1 VIGLTLRHLFHWA
14 ARRPPPRTGGR
25 ATSAL
30 LAGLL
35 LPATLLAQGTGTL
48 RGRIVDT
55 ETGEPVREAIL
66 RIRGLPSVTADS
78 FGRFEV
84 TGIPAGQ
91 AQVAVQALGYTGN
104 QWKVTLAEGQV
115 LERQFGLDF
124 SGESLPDV
132 VVTARATRLV
142 PRYTSFEAR
151 RERGLGAYLRWDEIK
166 KKNFSTVGEAA
177 RSVRGVRLNCIQ
189 AEFECYIRMAR
200 TPNCSPEWWVDGVNV
215 RSFTESTPIRDVYG
229 IEIYRGP
236 GEVPG
241 EFSGSNAG
249 CGVIV
254 IWTKSKPF
262 Q

>member
-1 VIGLTLRHLFHWA
+1 MIEPTLRL
-14 ARRPPPRTGGR
+14 PPGGSGRCTGSR
-25 ATSAL
+25 SAWL
-30 LAGLL
+30 LLLGVL
-35 LPATLLAQGTGTL
+35 LPATLLAQGAGTL
-48 RGRIVDT
+48 RGRVVDT
-55 ETGEPVREAIL
+55 ETGEPVREATV
-66 RIRGLPSVTADS
+66 RIRGLPPVSADS
-78 FGRFEV
+78 SGRFEV

-91 AQVAVQALGYTGN
+91 AQVTIQALGYSSN
-104 QWKVTLAEGQV
+104 QWKLTIAEGQV
-115 LERQFGLDF
+115 LERQYGLDF
-124 SGESLPDV
+124 SGEALPDV

-142 PRYTSFEAR
+142 PRYASFEAR

-166 KKNFSTVGEAA
+166 KKNYSTVGEAA
-177 RSVRGVRLNCIQ
+177 RSIRGVRLNCVQ
-189 AEFECYIRMAR
+189 AEFECYLRMAR

>member
-1 VIGLTLRHLFHWA
+1 MIELTDGQMPGRVGRRSSRSGE
-14 ARRPPPRTGGR
+14 ARS
-25 ATSAL
+25 AWAL
-30 LAGLL
+30 LALLL
-35 LPATLLAQGTGTL
+35 LPATALAQGTGAL

-55 ETGEPVREAIL
+55 ETGEPVTEATV
-66 RIRGLPSVTADS
+66 RIRGLPLVAADS
-78 FGRFEV
+78 LGRFVV

-91 AQVAVQALGYTGN
+91 AQITIQALGYSSN
-104 QWKVTLAEGQV
+104 QWKINVTEGQT

-142 PRYTSFEAR
+142 PRYASFEAR
-151 RERGLGAYLRWDEIK
+151 RERGLGAYLRWDDIK
-166 KKNFSTVGEAA
+166 KKNFATVGEAA
-177 RSVRGVRLNCIQ
+177 RSIRGVRLNCIQ
-189 AEFECYIRMAR
+189 AEFECYLRMAR
-200 TPNCSPEWWVDGVNV
+200 TPHCPPEWWVDGVNV
-215 RSFTESTPIRDVYG
+215 RSFHENTPIRDVYG

-262 Q
+262 R

>member
-1 VIGLTLRHLFHWA
+1 MITLKVGWMPQRSPQGPWRRSAWA
-14 ARRPPPRTGGR
+14 F
-25 ATSAL
+25 L
-30 LAGLL
+30 LWLL

-48 RGRIVDT
+48 RGRILDT
-55 ETGEPVREAIL
+55 ETGEPVSGATVRV
-66 RIRGLPSVTADS
+66 RGLAPVPADS

-91 AQVAVQALGYTGN
+91 AQITIQALGYAGN
-104 QWKVTLAEGQV
+104 QWKVPVAEGQV

-142 PRYTSFEAR
+142 PRYAAFEAR

-166 KKNFSTVGEAA
+166 KKNYSTVGEAA
-177 RSVRGVRLNCIQ
+177 RSVRGVRLNCVQ
-189 AEFECYIRMAR
+189 AEFECYLRMAR

-215 RSFTESTPIRDVYG
+215 RTFTENTPIRDVYG

-249 CGVIV
+249 CGVIA

>member
-1 VIGLTLRHLFHWA
+1 MIKLMNGHRVHQA
-14 ARRPPPRTGGR
+14 ARRPLHGAGGR
-25 ATSAL
+25 VISAL

-48 RGRIVDT
+48 RGRVVDT
-55 ETGEPVREAIL
+55 ETGEPVRDATL
-66 RIRGLPSVTADS
+66 RIRGLQPVAADS
-78 FGRFEV
+78 LGRFEI

-91 AQVAVQALGYTGN
+91 AQITVLALGYTSN
-104 QWKVTLAEGQV
+104 QWKVPIAEGQV

-132 VVTARATRLV
+132 VVTARATKLV
-142 PRYTSFEAR
+142 PRYASFEAR
-151 RERGLGAYLRWDEIK
+151 RERGLGAYLRWDDIK

-177 RSVRGVRLNCIQ
+177 RSVRGVRLNCVQ
-189 AEFECYIRMAR
+189 AEFECYLRMAR

-215 RSFTESTPIRDVYG
+215 RSFTENTPIRDVYG

-241 EFSGSNAG
+241 EFAGSNAG